1 MFGNNLLFIRFDSI
15 YSCECLMYEQIV
27 FGSHRPGLI
36 SIRQMDEKPRLIYP
50 SDFVVK
56 VVKFAENV
64 LNCELKEEN
73 WLKKVGKKESKK
85 KRK

>member
-1 MFGNNLLFIRFDSI
+1 
-15 YSCECLMYEQIV
+15 
-27 FGSHRPGLI
+27 
-36 SIRQMDEKPRLIYP
+36 MDEKHRLIYP

-73 WLKKVGKKESKK
+73 WLKNIFAIFVMSICKLVWKYL
-85 KRK
+85 

>member
-1 MFGNNLLFIRFDSI
+1 
-15 YSCECLMYEQIV
+15 
-27 FGSHRPGLI
+27 
-36 SIRQMDEKPRLIYP
+36 MDEKPGFIYP

-73 WLKKVGKKESKK
+73 W
-85 KRK
+85 RKNFFDFCNVYL